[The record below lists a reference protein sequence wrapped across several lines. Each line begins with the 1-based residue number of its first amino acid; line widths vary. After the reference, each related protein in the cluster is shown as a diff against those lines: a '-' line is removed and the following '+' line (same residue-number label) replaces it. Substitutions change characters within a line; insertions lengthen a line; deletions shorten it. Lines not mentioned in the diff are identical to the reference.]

1 MEPNIWGPSAWIF
14 LHTVT
19 LQYPEK
25 PTDDDKKKYYVFFNS
40 LKDILPCPNC
50 KIHYSESIT
59 KKPIQLESRKELFE
73 WLIDIH
79 NEVNIRTGKQV
90 YSYSDVDKIY
100 KKMYNTGHSYKNQ
113 SLIILIVLLM
123 IIGYYYVN
131 NYSK

>member
-79 NEVNIRTGKQV
+79 IPIFSTFHPSNNPFFTLLQVNTKL
-90 YSYSDVDKIY
+90 
-100 KKMYNTGHSYKNQ
+100 N
-113 SLIILIVLLM
+113 
-123 IIGYYYVN
+123 
-131 NYSK
+131 